1 MKVNTF
7 VLIFAGAMA
16 MLADSGEVCSQSRS
30 SGIDASDPLPLTR
43 IYSDSAGASH
53 FSDLEIAF
61 ELKDY
66 APPAPPISVTDV
78 FASKGWVVISSPVGW
93 HGDWH
98 PVPRSQYMICLAG
111 SLEVQVSDG
120 ETRRLGPGS
129 VVLVEDTSGKGHVS
143 KVVGSERVYM
153 VALPIVEGR

>member
-1 MKVNTF
+1 MKLNAF
-7 VLIFAGAMA
+7 VLILAGSLT
-16 MLADSGEVCSQSRS
+16 MLTNGGSVYNQSRS
-30 SGIDASDPLPLTR
+30 FDIEVSDPLPLTR

-53 FSDLEIAF
+53 FADREIPF

-78 FASKGWVVISSPVGW
+78 FGSKGWVIISSPVGW

-98 PVPRSQYMICLAG
+98 PVPRRQYMICLAG

-143 KVVGSERVYM
+143 KVVGSDRVHM
-153 VALPIVEGR
+153 VALPIVEGQ